1 MHNDKLFSGTGTHG
15 DSNTAFF
22 LQGGS
27 GATAGDF
34 SLGDKLVWDS
44 SEGTLNI
51 DGTLTIGSL
60 PDGTVSSS
68 AQLAS
73 DISGAADV
81 SAVSASAAAGQSGS
95 IAFDTHAEQIVLSSA
110 GMDVKNSSA
119 QTIASF
125 GASAKLFGGANNTA
139 DFAEVNGD

>member
-1 MHNDKLFSGTGTHG
+1 MYQVNDKLFSGTGTHG

-51 DGTLTIGSL
+51 DGTLTIGS

-73 DISGAADV
+73 DLVVQLMCQRYQHQQLQDKVVV
-81 SAVSASAAAGQSGS
+81 SHLILTQ
-95 IAFDTHAEQIVLSSA
+95 
-110 GMDVKNSSA
+110 N
-119 QTIASF
+119 
-125 GASAKLFGGANNTA
+125 KL
-139 DFAEVNGD
+139 